1 MLSEVRGGWLPIT
14 RIVIWTTAYQ
24 TPNNH
29 ALCYLMMELSSY
41 VNRVWQPE
49 YYSERAMIA
58 YAVAEPQSLCYVK
71 QLSAD
76 SNSCFRYLQPA
87 SQMKDHNS

>member
-1 MLSEVRGGWLPIT
+1 MLSEVRVPIT

-71 QLSAD
+71 QLS
-76 SNSCFRYLQPA
+76 NSCFRYLQPA
-87 SQMKDHNS
+87 SQPDERSQ